1 MKQNSRGHENYEKL
15 AVKHMGFKGWSKN
28 RTEKNRTGNVDT
40 FLDITF
46 LYKKVRKKCWHR
58 LNRLIV
64 I

>member
-40 FLDITF
+40 FLDI
-46 LYKKVRKKCWHR
+46 R
-58 LNRLIV
+58 I